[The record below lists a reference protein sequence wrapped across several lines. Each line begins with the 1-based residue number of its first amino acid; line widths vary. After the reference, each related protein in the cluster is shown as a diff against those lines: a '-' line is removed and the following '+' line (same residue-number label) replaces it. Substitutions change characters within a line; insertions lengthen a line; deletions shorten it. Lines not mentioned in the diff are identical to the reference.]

1 MSLVSFV
8 QIKNSDITKAIESS
22 LNLINYVFP
31 KKARKV
37 VIKPNLCYYWDYT
50 TGQTTDPR
58 FVGALINLIRSEISP
73 DVNISIVES
82 DASAM
87 QCKYAFRMLGYEQL
101 ADEYNVNLVSLSEDP
116 YSVVRVTAGERSF
129 EIMVPLTIKEADL
142 KINVPK
148 IKYSIKKSKL
158 HVH

>member
-1 MSLVSFV
+1 
-8 QIKNSDITKAIESS
+8 
-22 LNLINYVFP
+22 
-31 KKARKV
+31 
-37 VIKPNLCYYWDYT
+37 
-50 TGQTTDPR
+50 
-58 FVGALINLIRSEISP
+58 
-73 DVNISIVES
+73 
-82 DASAM
+82 M